1 MKLYKIVL
9 ASIAAVASVGLLS
22 SAQATPITGML
33 NISGTAHY
41 NAPIATA
48 TQVTMFEDV
57 ITGGANTGS
66 FAGIPSLVPVTM
78 TSPYIFNPSTP
89 TPALWSV
96 AGFTFDL
103 LSSVII
109 FQSSHGIL
117 LEGEGIITGNGFDPT
132 SGHWSTARCRHNF
145 DLLGDHRGS
154 PGWRDDHGSARRRTD
169 GTCSVSREVRESLT
183 TFRLSRP
190 RKTRAGPKTL
200 LGFAFCL
207 EFAGRIP
214 GPWTDSSGRP
224 SPLCARLSSANLGA

>member
-66 FAGIPSLVPVTM
+66 FAGIPAMVSVAM

-132 SGHWSTARCRHNF
+132 SGHWSFSQQQGAGTTLTFSATTEAVP
-145 DLLGDHRGS
+145 DGGMTMALLGAGLM
-154 PGWRDDHGSARRRTD
+154 GLAA
-169 GTCSVSREVRESLT
+169 
-183 TFRLSRP
+183 FRV
-190 RKTRAGPKTL
+190 K
-200 LGFAFCL
+200 FAK
-207 EFAGRIP
+207 A
-214 GPWTDSSGRP
+214 
-224 SPLCARLSSANLGA
+224 

>member
-1 MKLYKIVL
+1 VLVTPNNNRNHRKLMKLYKIVL

-132 SGHWSTARCRHNF
+132 SGHWSFSQQEGAGTTLTFSATTSAVPDGGMTA
-145 DLLGDHRGS
+145 
-154 PGWRDDHGSARRRTD
+154 
-169 GTCSVSREVRESLT
+169 
-183 TFRLSRP
+183 
-190 RKTRAGPKTL
+190 TL
-200 LGFAFCL
+200 LGLGLAGL
-207 EFAGRIP
+207 VGAGRLH
-214 GPWTDSSGRP
+214 R
-224 SPLCARLSSANLGA
+224 RLAKA

>member
-132 SGHWSTARCRHNF
+132 SGHWSFSQQQGAGTILTFSATTEAVP
-145 DLLGDHRGS
+145 DGGMTMALLGAGLM
-154 PGWRDDHGSARRRTD
+154 GLAA
-169 GTCSVSREVRESLT
+169 
-183 TFRLSRP
+183 FRV
-190 RKTRAGPKTL
+190 K
-200 LGFAFCL
+200 FAK
-207 EFAGRIP
+207 A
-214 GPWTDSSGRP
+214 
-224 SPLCARLSSANLGA
+224 

>member
-1 MKLYKIVL
+1 VLVTPNNNRNHRKLMKLYKIVL

-132 SGHWSTARCRHNF
+132 SGHWSFSQQQGAGTTLTFSATTSAVPDGGMTA
-145 DLLGDHRGS
+145 
-154 PGWRDDHGSARRRTD
+154 
-169 GTCSVSREVRESLT
+169 
-183 TFRLSRP
+183 
-190 RKTRAGPKTL
+190 TL
-200 LGFAFCL
+200 LGLGLAGL
-207 EFAGRIP
+207 VGAGRLH
-214 GPWTDSSGRP
+214 R
-224 SPLCARLSSANLGA
+224 RLAKA

>member
-1 MKLYKIVL
+1 VAKLADALDSKSSDRKIVWVDPLRRHSPLHPCLRSMKLYRILL
-9 ASIAAVASVGLLS
+9 AIIAAVASVGLLS

-117 LEGEGIITGNGFDPT
+117 IEGDGIITGNGFDPT
-132 SGHWSTARCRHNF
+132 SGHWSFSQRQ
-145 DLLGDHRGS
+145 
-154 PGWRDDHGSARRRTD
+154 
-169 GTCSVSREVRESLT
+169 GTGK
-183 TFRLSRP
+183 F
-190 RKTRAGPKTL
+190 
-200 LGFAFCL
+200 
-207 EFAGRIP
+207 
-214 GPWTDSSGRP
+214 
-224 SPLCARLSSANLGA
+224 